1 MINPINNKIMNGSNQ
16 LNCISDNGSTLYNE
30 INGWNRLKSL
40 NICNNEM
47 NSVINVGNINAY
59 FISNGMKIL
68 TNDIRTNT
76 IDVG

>member
-1 MINPINNKIMNGSNQ
+1 MINPINNKIMNGSTQ
-16 LNCISDNGSTLYNE
+16 LHCISDNGSTLYNE

-47 NSVINVGNINAY
+47 NSVISVGNINAY

>member
-47 NSVINVGNINAY
+47 NSVISVGNINAF

>member
-47 NSVINVGNINAY
+47 NIVISVGNINAY

>member
-1 MINPINNKIMNGSNQ
+1 MINPINNEIMNGSNQ
-16 LNCISDNGSTLYNE
+16 LNCISDKGSTLYNE
-30 INGWNRLKSL
+30 INGWNRFKSL

-47 NSVINVGNINAY
+47 NSVISVGNINAY

>member
-16 LNCISDNGSTLYNE
+16 LNCISDKGSTLYNE
-30 INGWNRLKSL
+30 FNGWNRLKSL

-47 NSVINVGNINAY
+47 NSVISVGNINAY

>member
-47 NSVINVGNINAY
+47 NSVISVGNINAY

>member
-30 INGWNRLKSL
+30 TNGWNRLKSL

-47 NSVINVGNINAY
+47 NSVISVGNINAY

>member
-47 NSVINVGNINAY
+47 NSVISVGNINAY

-68 TNDIRTNT
+68 TNDIMTNT

>member
-47 NSVINVGNINAY
+47 NSVISVGNINAY

-68 TNDIRTNT
+68 TNDIWTNT